1 MAFGKRGKN
10 RGSFAS
16 RVLESIKE
24 CGGTN
29 LLLVSAIVI
38 NAGLIYMVHE
48 RRLRNAPTV
57 VAAENT
63 VNDIKAGI
71 QKGSIMR
78 HRSIDSVLK
87 SGAVNIALNK
97 LAAQSS
103 TFAVELSHDLDRSV
117 EGGAN
122 RALDGNRLDG
132 ISQTGAKDCHPWWQV
147 LLGGVHDINHI
158 IIFKKPDSFQ
168 HKMKKFHVEV
178 LKSLE
183 EATAEVFHKSAAGE
197 IIGVEFKPPARGEFV
212 RIRMEECGIIHM
224 LQVEVYGTPVS
235 S

>member
-78 HRSIDSVLK
+78 HRAIESVLS
-87 SGAVNIALNK
+87 SGAVNVALK
-97 LAAQSS
+97 KTAAQST
-103 TFAVELSHDLDRSV
+103 TFGVDLSHASNHDGSG

-122 RALDGNRLDG
+122 RALDGNRL
-132 ISQTGAKDCHPWWQV
+132 
-147 LLGGVHDINHI
+147 
-158 IIFKKPDSFQ
+158 
-168 HKMKKFHVEV
+168 
-178 LKSLE
+178 
-183 EATAEVFHKSAAGE
+183 
-197 IIGVEFKPPARGEFV
+197 
-212 RIRMEECGIIHM
+212 
-224 LQVEVYGTPVS
+224 
-235 S
+235 